1 MGEHPTEIGFVMYP
15 GVQMAAVL
23 GMTDLFTVA
32 DGLARKKRQDS
43 RAPSAAGQPLAMGAR

>member
-1 MGEHPTEIGFVMYP
+1 MLYP

-32 DGLARKKRQDS
+32 DGLARKKRPN
-43 RAPSAAGQPLAMGAR
+43 REAPLLRVSHWQWEHGG